1 MKRSAENWIAQ
12 IKLQRQAR
20 RLARCAVASLVVDG
34 RHPRAG
40 ISNPEDG
47 WWAKIRNAFR
57 KSFFSGR

>member
-34 RHPRAG
+34 RSPRVG
-40 ISNPEDG
+40 SRNPEDG

-57 KSFFSGR
+57 QGFNGR